1 MCIEAMN
8 LGIRKVI
15 LPKANE
21 REAAVI
27 KNLEI
32 IGVSS
37 LKEVVGYLNGN
48 KEIEK
53 TEIDILKIFN
63 KKNKNQLDFSE
74 VKGQENVK
82 RALEIAAAG
91 RT

>member
-1 MCIEAMN
+1 MCIEAIN

-32 IGVSS
+32 IGVSN
-37 LKEVVGYLNGN
+37 LKEVIEYLNGN
-48 KEIEK
+48 KTIERARV
-53 TEIDILKIFN
+53 DILKNI
-63 KKNKNQLDFSE
+63 
-74 VKGQENVK
+74 
-82 RALEIAAAG
+82 
-91 RT
+91 

>member
-1 MCIEAMN
+1 MCIEAIN

-32 IGVSS
+32 IGVSYI
-37 LKEVVGYLNGN
+37 KEVIEYLNG
-48 KEIEK
+48 EK
-53 TEIDILKIFN
+53 TIEIARIDILKKFK
-63 KKNKNQLDFSE
+63 KKNKAQ
-74 VKGQENVK
+74 
-82 RALEIAAAG
+82 
-91 RT
+91 